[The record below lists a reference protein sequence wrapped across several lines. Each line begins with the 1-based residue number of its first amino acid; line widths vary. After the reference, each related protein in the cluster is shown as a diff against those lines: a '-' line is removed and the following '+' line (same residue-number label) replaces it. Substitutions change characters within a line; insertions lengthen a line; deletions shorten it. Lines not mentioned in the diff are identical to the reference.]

1 MTQSAACASDAC
13 FAPSRSTG
21 KERDTESG
29 NDYFGARYYASSMGR
44 FLSPD
49 WSAQAT
55 PVPYAAMGDPQSL
68 NLYGYMRNNPLGGTD
83 PDGHCDIGCQIGIVM
98 GIVNG
103 IQRDGGVGPYS
114 RNVGIGAAKGVGQA
128 GYFVGSALG
137 AGFSG
142 NPYSLGMSMLNQPAA
157 ITPSNVTQ
165 AQAALVTSTLTMTVV
180 GSAPAA
186 IETATANLA
195 VEIPEVMTEG
205 MIFRSVGTNP
215 GNLTGEDLS
224 FRTSLSNPIDSSGQP
239 AGGNVVFQPGKPAF
253 GVDVS
258 KLPQGSAVLDN
269 TPPGHVTVNAAP
281 EAIKD
286 AVDPTTKIKF
296 PKE

>member
-1 MTQSAACASDAC
+1 
-13 FAPSRSTG
+13 
-21 KERDTESG
+21 
-29 NDYFGARYYASSMGR
+29 
-44 FLSPD
+44 
-49 WSAQAT
+49 
-55 PVPYAAMGDPQSL
+55 
-68 NLYGYMRNNPLGGTD
+68 
-83 PDGHCDIGCQIGIVM
+83 
-98 GIVNG
+98 
-103 IQRDGGVGPYS
+103 
-114 RNVGIGAAKGVGQA
+114 
-128 GYFVGSALG
+128 
-137 AGFSG
+137 
-142 NPYSLGMSMLNQPAA
+142 
-157 ITPSNVTQ
+157 
-165 AQAALVTSTLTMTVV
+165 
-180 GSAPAA
+180 
-186 IETATANLA
+186 LA

-205 MIFRSVGTNP
+205 MIFRSGGTNP

-286 AVDPTTKIKF
+286 AVDPTTKIRF